1 MSIAE
6 KIKRKVELARID
18 FELWLE
24 NEHITHNDDV
34 GINLKISIDVDRGG
48 VQTKISGLEKI
59 YDFGIAEAEWDAYLK
74 AVPERYAAALRLFR
88 KKTTVTTDELKRI
101 MNKNL
106 FGHTGIRQFNNRLKL
121 DGVPCRLVTV
131 VRTPAAWNDH
141 FRLGKVLG

>member
-59 YDFGIAEAEWDAYLK
+59 YDFGMHILK
-74 AVPERYAAALRLFR
+74 QFLKDMRPHSGYSVR
-88 KKTTVTTDELKRI
+88 KQLSPQ
-101 MNKNL
+101 MS
-106 FGHTGIRQFNNRLKL
+106 
-121 DGVPCRLVTV
+121 
-131 VRTPAAWNDH
+131 
-141 FRLGKVLG
+141 